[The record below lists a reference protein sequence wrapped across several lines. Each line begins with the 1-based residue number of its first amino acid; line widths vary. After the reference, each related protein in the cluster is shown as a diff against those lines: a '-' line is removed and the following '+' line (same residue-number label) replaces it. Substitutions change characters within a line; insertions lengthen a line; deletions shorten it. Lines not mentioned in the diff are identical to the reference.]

1 MKEDAAP
8 GPAEWDTAYEAKAVA
23 LLSLG
28 FGLVGLDRY
37 MILPMFPTIMR
48 ALHLGYQNLGEIT
61 GALSLAWGLSALFVG
76 RLSDLVGRRRVV
88 MVSIVVFSLLV
99 GISGLATGLAT
110 LLLVRALMGLADGA
124 FAVPS
129 IVATL
134 EASKP
139 SRHGLNLGIQQMVL
153 PLLGL
158 ALAPIIV
165 TQLLQTISWRWIFL
179 MVTPFGL
186 IVAFALH
193 RVLRAPT
200 ARADLAH
207 TAVHDTA
214 PHRWLDLFAYRNVM
228 HNMVGMLC
236 WLTCMIVTS
245 ALLPSYLI
253 DHLHLGLRQM
263 GFVVSAAGFGG
274 TAGCVIMPMI
284 SDRIGRKPVMLICA
298 AGAAFALLAF
308 MRVGP
313 SPGLLFALLLATHF
327 FNYPLITL
335 TVGPISTES
344 VPVKLMASASG
355 LVICTGEIFGGG
367 IAPIAAGFVAQRF
380 GIQTILP
387 LAIGGLA
394 VGFINSCFLR
404 ETAPLPLRRRA
415 SRARLR
421 AAGSRLN

>member
-1 MKEDAAP
+1 MDDDIAVRP
-8 GPAEWDTAYEAKAVA
+8 PEWDTAYEVKAVA
-23 LLSLG
+23 LLSFG

-48 ALHLGYQNLGEIT
+48 ALHLNYQNLGEIT
-61 GALSLAWGLSALFVG
+61 GALSLAWGVSALFVG
-76 RLSDLVGRRRVV
+76 RLSDAIGRRRVV
-88 MVSIVVFSLLV
+88 IVSIVVFSALV

-110 LLLVRALMGLADGA
+110 LVLVRALMGFADGA

-129 IVATL
+129 IVATI

-139 SRHGLNLGIQQMVL
+139 NRHGLNLGIQQMML

-158 ALAPIIV
+158 ALAPIVV
-165 TQLLQTISWRWIFL
+165 TQLLETVSWRWIFL

-186 IVAFALH
+186 IVAWLLY

-200 ARADLAH
+200 AQADLKH

-214 PHRWLDLFAYRNVM
+214 PHRWFDLFRYRNII
-228 HNMVGMLC
+228 HNMIGMLC

-253 DHLHLGLRQM
+253 DYLHLGLRQM

-298 AGAAFALLAF
+298 AGAAIALLTF
-308 MRVGP
+308 MQIGP
-313 SPGLLFALLLATHF
+313 SPVLLFALLLLTHF

-355 LVICTGEIFGGG
+355 LVVFTGEIFGGG
-367 IAPIAAGFVAQRF
+367 IAPIAAGFVAQHF

-394 VGFINSCFLR
+394 VGFINCCFLA
-404 ETAPLPLRRRA
+404 ETAPLRLRRLALHRTEPGI
-415 SRARLR
+415 SRPPA
-421 AAGSRLN
+421 